1 MENQSY
7 VESVKRASIVQS
19 FFSQV
24 YGWMFFGLLST
35 GIVAY
40 YTANSSLLLNL
51 IFSSKMT
58 FYVFL
63 FAPIVLVMIISSK
76 INTLSASMASFLFFV
91 YSAVNGITLSA
102 IFLVYTQ
109 ESIATT
115 FGIAAC
121 TFGATA
127 LFGYVTKKD
136 LSKLGSIL
144 FMLLIGLIIASVVNM
159 FLKNDTMM
167 WVLTYAGI
175 VIFIGLTAYDMQ
187 KLKELAYKIG
197 EDENAIA
204 KFAVL
209 GALTLYLDFINLFLR
224 LLQIFGKKR

>member
-40 YTANSSLLLNL
+40 YTANSSFLLNL
-51 IFSSKMT
+51 IFSSKMI

>member
-19 FFSQV
+19 FFAQV

-40 YTANSSLLLNL
+40 YTAHSPALLNL
-51 IFSSKMT
+51 IFGSQIT
-58 FYVFL
+58 FYAFL

-76 INTLSASMASFLFFV
+76 INSLSASMASFLFFV
-91 YSAVNGITLSA
+91 YS
-102 IFLVYTQ
+102 
-109 ESIATT
+109 
-115 FGIAAC
+115 
-121 TFGATA
+121 
-127 LFGYVTKKD
+127 D
-136 LSKLGSIL
+136 LSKMGSIL

-167 WVLTYAGI
+167 WILTYVGI
-175 VIFIGLTAYDMQ
+175 VIFVGLTAYDMQ
-187 KLKELAYKIG
+187 KLKKIAHSIDD
-197 EDENAIA
+197 DESSIA

>member
-1 MENQSY
+1 MQDQSY
-7 VESVKRASIVQS
+7 VESVKRTSIVQS

-35 GIVAY
+35 GIIAY
-40 YTANSSLLLNL
+40 YTANSAFLLNL
-51 IFSSKMT
+51 IFGSKIT
-58 FYVFL
+58 FYAFL
-63 FAPIVLVMIISSK
+63 FAPIVLVMIISGK
-76 INTLSASMASFLFFV
+76 INSLSASMASFLFFV
-91 YSAVNGITLSA
+91 YAAVNGVTLSA
-102 IFLVYTQ
+102 IFLAYTQ
-109 ESIATT
+109 DSIATT
-115 FGIAAC
+115 FVITAG
-121 TFGATA
+121 TFGVTA

-144 FMLLIGLIIASVVNM
+144 FMLLIGLIIATLVNM

-175 VIFIGLTAYDMQ
+175 VIFVGLTAYDMQ
-187 KLKELAYKIG
+187 KLKELAYKID
-197 EDENAIA
+197 EDENDIA